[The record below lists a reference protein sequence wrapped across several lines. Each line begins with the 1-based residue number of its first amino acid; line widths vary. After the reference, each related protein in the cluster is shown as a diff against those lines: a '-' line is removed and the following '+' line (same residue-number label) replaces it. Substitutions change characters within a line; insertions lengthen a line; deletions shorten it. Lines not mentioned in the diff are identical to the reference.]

1 MLTFHVDEAII
12 DIWSSQYIPAGQHL
26 NHHQIFV
33 YVDKIPSFCSLL
45 KPLVVIFYI

>member
-33 YVDKIPSFCSLL
+33 YDDKILSFFSFIEAAL
-45 KPLVVIFYI
+45 